1 MSSARRYG
9 SRSRT
14 TALRMEQLE
23 ERWVPS
29 VAGAFLETPLVS
41 DQTGVAPITDADLVN
56 GWGIAMNPTSGGFW
70 VSSNGANLTDIYT
83 GDVNGTALAKAGLEV
98 TIPGGAPTG
107 QVFNPTTDFVVTS
120 GATSGP
126 AQFITAS
133 ENGIVTGWNPNVPA
147 SSTTAQTAFTAS
159 DAAVYKGI
167 ALANNGAGNFLYL
180 ADFHNNKIDVLDS
193 SFHLTTLSGNFT
205 DPNEATGFA
214 PFNIAAING
223 QLYVSYALQDAAKH
237 DDVAGAGN
245 GYIDVFDLNGNF
257 VKRLVSQGALNSP
270 WGMVQAPAGFS
281 NLGGDLLVGNF
292 GDGKINAYN
301 ATDGTLIGSLDTA
314 NGQPMVI
321 DGLWG
326 LTFGNGQT
334 AGSTKTLYFAAGP
347 DAEAHGLF
355 GKITSPARGGNGIGS
370 DVVAV
375 SGQANG
381 AAQLFNLHADG
392 TLTAQGSPISP
403 FGSMTSDVRSATGDV
418 DGDGIADTVLITGPG
433 VPIRFAVVSGKDGSL
448 LVPPSVP
455 FSGSDSFIGGGFV
468 TVGDIDGDGKAEIVL
483 TPDQGGGP
491 RVTIF
496 DLVGGVPTVKANF
509 FGIADPNFRGGAR
522 AALGDID
529 GDGIEDLAVAAGFSG
544 GPRVSVY
551 RGTTLLSGTPTNM
564 LNDFFA
570 FPGSET
576 LRNGVYL
583 TLGDF
588 DGDGFADMAFGG
600 GPGGGPRVFVVS
612 GAMISQGL
620 LAQAQAAPIANFF
633 AFDSSQRN
641 GVRLTAKEGN
651 GDGDRELIA
660 ASGAEEA
667 PLIMTFAGS
676 TLRGGTP
683 PAVSFTPFPEATEAD
698 GVFVG

>member
-167 ALANNGAGNFLYL
+167 ALANNGAANFLYL

-392 TLTAQGSPISP
+392 TLTAQGSPIS
-403 FGSMTSDVRSATGDV
+403 
-418 DGDGIADTVLITGPG
+418 
-433 VPIRFAVVSGKDGSL
+433 
-448 LVPPSVP
+448 
-455 FSGSDSFIGGGFV
+455 
-468 TVGDIDGDGKAEIVL
+468 
-483 TPDQGGGP
+483 
-491 RVTIF
+491 
-496 DLVGGVPTVKANF
+496 
-509 FGIADPNFRGGAR
+509 
-522 AALGDID
+522 
-529 GDGIEDLAVAAGFSG
+529 
-544 GPRVSVY
+544 
-551 RGTTLLSGTPTNM
+551 
-564 LNDFFA
+564 
-570 FPGSET
+570 
-576 LRNGVYL
+576 
-583 TLGDF
+583 
-588 DGDGFADMAFGG
+588 
-600 GPGGGPRVFVVS
+600 
-612 GAMISQGL
+612 
-620 LAQAQAAPIANFF
+620 
-633 AFDSSQRN
+633 
-641 GVRLTAKEGN
+641 
-651 GDGDRELIA
+651 
-660 ASGAEEA
+660 
-667 PLIMTFAGS
+667 
-676 TLRGGTP
+676 
-683 PAVSFTPFPEATEAD
+683 
-698 GVFVG
+698 